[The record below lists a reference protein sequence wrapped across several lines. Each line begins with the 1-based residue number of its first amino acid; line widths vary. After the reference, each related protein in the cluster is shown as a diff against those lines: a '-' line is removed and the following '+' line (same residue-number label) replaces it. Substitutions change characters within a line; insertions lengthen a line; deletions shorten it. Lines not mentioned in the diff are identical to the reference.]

1 MDISPILAL
10 FKGKDA
16 ENFKAVLQG
25 MKLVNDEIRIQYDGL
40 KKEMSEIRKENAAL
54 KDQLIN
60 VERMEERCLD
70 QNVKANELIRNL
82 CEWII
87 FEENRAQIKITLSHI
102 LK

>member
-1 MDISPILAL
+1 MDITPILSL

-25 MKLVNDEIRIQYDGL
+25 MKLVNDEIRIQYDGV
-40 KKEMSEIRKENAAL
+40 KKEIVEMRKENAEL
-54 KDQLIN
+54 KLQLAE
-60 VERMEERCLD
+60 VAQMEERCLD

-87 FEENRAQIKITLSHI
+87 FEEKRPKIKITLSHI